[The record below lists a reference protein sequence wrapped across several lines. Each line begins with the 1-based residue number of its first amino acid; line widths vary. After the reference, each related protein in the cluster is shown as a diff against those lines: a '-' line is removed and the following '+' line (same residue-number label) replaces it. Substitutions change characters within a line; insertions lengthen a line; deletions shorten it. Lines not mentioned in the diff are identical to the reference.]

1 MINGGISSA
10 VAQLRAGVDALLAE
24 PVDGLAAAD
33 LASVIESVEVQR
45 RRLEAVDQRL
55 LAPAS
60 SAHLPAELGRA
71 GLADVLTCLLRVD
84 PREAR
89 GPGGPGAAVGGRGS
103 PARGTP

>member
-24 PVDGLAAAD
+24 PVDGLAAAK

-45 RRLEAVDQRL
+45 RRLEAGDQKL
-55 LAPAS
+55 LAAAS
-60 SAHLPAELGRA
+60 AAGVAAEFGRA

-89 GPGGPGAAVGGRGS
+89 ARVSRALDLGPRRS
-103 PARGTP
+103 L